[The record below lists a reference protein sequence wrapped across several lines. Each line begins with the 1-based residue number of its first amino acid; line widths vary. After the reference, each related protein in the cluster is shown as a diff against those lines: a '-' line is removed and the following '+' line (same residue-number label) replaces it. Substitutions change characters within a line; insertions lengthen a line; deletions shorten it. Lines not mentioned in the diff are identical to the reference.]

1 MDSDEVSYEPVSV
14 VAVLRE
20 MKNTAAL
27 MVDLAYSAVVFEDR
41 DLAGEAL
48 ELEAEMD
55 LLQLQA
61 RMSLVMAGRRPA
73 EAEQLAPVFGV
84 VNATEKISDAAG
96 DVAGVVRDEIGLPAA
111 FATTLPAAVEPIA
124 RLELVADSPYADRTL
139 GASDVE
145 TDTGVRV
152 FAVRR
157 GDDWLLNPTRETTL
171 RAGDVLLCRGPVA
184 GLARVHETVTGEPLD
199 DDTAFHG
206 HDRPNGGGDTAT
218 AGGSP
223 DATPSTESIATP
235 SLADQSIPDL
245 DRAVETVVTMKDASE
260 LAVDLA
266 YGSVL
271 FDSVELARE
280 VRELEVEVDALQ
292 SRFEAWAL
300 QAASAVDDPVA
311 IRGLLRIA
319 ASTEAISDAAL
330 QISEG
335 VLRGLGGHPVVEAA
349 VRESDEVLI
358 RETIQP
364 GSDLDGTTVG
374 DAAVETETGMHVVA
388 VRHPSETD
396 GTVDSGVIDDP
407 PANDDPT
414 ATDATDRRYVL
425 SPPAGTELR
434 AGDVLLATGTR
445 ASAERLGDWTG

>member
-14 VAVLRE
+14 VAVLGE
-20 MKNTAAL
+20 MKDTAAL

-84 VNATEKISDAAG
+84 VDAAEKISDAAG

-111 FATTLPAAVEPIA
+111 FAATLPAAVEPIA

-152 FAVRR
+152 FAVHR
-157 GDDWLLNPTRETTL
+157 GDDWLLNPTHETTL
-171 RAGDVLLCRGPVA
+171 EAGDVLLCRGPVE
-184 GLARVHETVTGEPLD
+184 GLTRVHETVTGEPLD
-199 DDTAFHG
+199 DGAPFYG
-206 HDRPNGGGDTAT
+206 RGDTTPAENP
-218 AGGSP
+218 P
-223 DATPSTESIATP
+223 DATLSTEAAVTEPATTDG
-235 SLADQSIPDL
+235 LIPDL

-271 FDSVELARE
+271 FDSLELARE

-300 QAASAVDDPVA
+300 RAAGAVDDPVT

-349 VRESDEVLI
+349 VRESDEVLV
-358 RETIQP
+358 RETIRP
-364 GSDLDGTTVG
+364 DSDLDDTT
-374 DAAVETETGMHVVA
+374 AVETETGMRVVA
-388 VRHPSETD
+388 VRRAS
-396 GTVDSGVIDDP
+396 GTE
-407 PANDDPT
+407 DDPT
-414 ATDATDRRYVL
+414 GARTDDTVASDDAPGGDGAAATDRRYVL
-425 SPPAGTELR
+425 SPPPDTALG

-445 ASAERLGDWTG
+445 AGAQRLADRTG